1 MKLKLTT
8 SNGFK
13 SEFNISPYFIIS
25 IGILVIQLHQAG
37 LIWALFIFV
46 RCVLFVNGQPF
57 LVVSVA
63 GIEIARLEI
72 SLQVALTLIALGIPI
87 CS

>member
-1 MKLKLTT
+1 M
-8 SNGFK
+8 
-13 SEFNISPYFIIS
+13 
-25 IGILVIQLHQAG
+25 
-37 LIWALFIFV
+37 FIFV